1 MTKNNLPSQNR
12 RSFLSHSVKG
22 GLGLA
27 ALSLPSLAFAA
38 KDQITWRVV
47 LQHRNGAQ
55 YKKWLWLEEELPKRT
70 HNRLKLEL
78 TTIPELGLQ
87 GTEILRVIKTGMVD
101 VAEVLTGYV
110 ASDFPTMEATDLPG
124 LITSYSQAR
133 TVYDAWVQS
142 VVNNNEALMGGKTLA
157 TFSYG
162 TMPVFTKFPLNSLED
177 FQNKK
182 IRVFSP
188 AQARYITALG
198 GEPISMPIADV
209 YSALQR
215 GIMDGLITGLEWVS
229 GMKMWEIAGHV
240 SDINI
245 APLGCYIVVG
255 QRAWDRL
262 PEDLKTVVLDL
273 SEELTDLGWQLGQDD
288 MDSGLRL
295 AAEHNMTITI
305 PGKENWQ
312 PRLKQICEEDIL
324 PWWAKRAGK
333 KGVESFNETLTPI
346 LNISA

>member
-1 MTKNNLPSQNR
+1 MIFDDKKTVNR
-12 RSFLSHSVKG
+12 RSFISTSIKG

-27 ALSLPSLAFAA
+27 SLSMPALALA
-38 KDQITWRVV
+38 KDSEITWRVV

-55 YKKWLWLEEELPKRT
+55 YKKWLWLETELPKRT
-70 HNRLKLEL
+70 NNRLKLEL

-87 GTEILRVIKTGMVD
+87 GTEILRVMKTGMID

-124 LITSYSQAR
+124 LVSSYSQAR
-133 TVYDAWVQS
+133 TIYDEWVKS
-142 VVNNNEALMGGKTLA
+142 VVNKNENLMGGKTIA

-162 TMPVFTKFPLNSLED
+162 TMPVFTKFPVNSLDD
-177 FQNKK
+177 FKNKK

-188 AQARYITALG
+188 AQARYVTALG
-198 GEPISMPIADV
+198 AEAISMPIADV

-229 GMKMWEIAGHV
+229 GMKMWEIAGHI

-245 APLGCYIVVG
+245 APLGCYIVVSK
-255 QRAWDRL
+255 RAWDRL
-262 PEDLKTVVLDL
+262 PSDLQTIVLDL
-273 SEELTDLGWQLGQDD
+273 STELTDLGWQLGQQD
-288 MDSGLRL
+288 MDEGLRL
-295 AAEHNMTITI
+295 AQEHNMTISI
-305 PGKENWQ
+305 PGKEEWQ
-312 PRLKQICEEDIL
+312 PTLKQICEEDII

-333 KGVESFNETLTPI
+333 KGVESFNEALSPI
-346 LNISA
+346 IGIKA